1 MSRNA
6 PPLARELVGID
17 AAPLSLRPQCG
28 YNNHMARGPVVG
40 SRELKT
46 HLGRYLQ
53 RVRRG
58 EVVLV
63 TDRDEPVAE
72 LRPVGTADATRSA
85 LRKLAAA
92 GAVTLPEARTLRS
105 FPAIRPRKGGKAAAL
120 VRLDRDER
128 G

>member
-1 MSRNA
+1 M
-6 PPLARELVGID
+6 V
-17 AAPLSLRPQCG
+17 
-28 YNNHMARGPVVG
+28 RGPVVG

-72 LRPVGTADATRSA
+72 LRPVGAADATRRAPLQSA
-85 LRKLAAA
+85 AS
-92 GAVTLPEARTLRS
+92 GAVTLPEATTLKS
-105 FPAIRPRKGGKAAAL
+105 CPAIRPRRGRHGAAL